1 MCLSRFITTHDL
13 VDGRREWK
21 RHSEKLKFSIK
32 YFISTCEQISSFPRK
47 EEILIGKLHELLNK
61 I

>member
-1 MCLSRFITTHDL
+1 MGGES
-13 VDGRREWK
+13 GRDTA
-21 RHSEKLKFSIK
+21 EKLKFSIK
-32 YFISTCEQISSFPRK
+32 YFISTCEQIPSFPRK